1 MASRKAV
8 ATLAK
13 PELYPLYLYKRILRL
28 HYGLPPPARL
38 MGDTYVKDEFRRH
51 KDANAEH
58 TSIFLNEWTSYCV
71 TLSKQLSTSG
81 IVKGFVGKD
90 LDPEKLDS
98 FAEEQLRQLLDLKLE
113 SERMKADL
121 VKQSEDS
128 NSSESAEEKRS
139 HVE

>member
-58 TSIFLNEWTSYCV
+58 TAIFLNEWT
-71 TLSKQLSTSG
+71 
-81 IVKGFVGKD
+81 D

-128 NSSESAEEKRS
+128 NSSESIEEKRP
-139 HVE
+139 HAE